1 MEEILDNNIRRKSI
15 FDIYTYYIEF
25 NRAVFALNGEIN
37 FFFDD
42 RYITINDHIFQ
53 FDSMYQLSIED
64 IPKIFEGTTGIYSF
78 SGDFKGVGKI
88 TVKRKKSYRDIKFA
102 L

>member
-1 MEEILDNNIRRKSI
+1 MEELLDNNIKGKSI
-15 FDIYTYYIEF
+15 FDVYTYYIEF
-25 NRAVFALNGEIN
+25 SLSAFVMEEKIN
-37 FFFDD
+37 FFFDG
-42 RYITINDHIFQ
+42 RQITTNNHVFQ

-88 TVKRKKSYRDIKFA
+88 TVKRKKSYRDIKFT
-102 L
+102 